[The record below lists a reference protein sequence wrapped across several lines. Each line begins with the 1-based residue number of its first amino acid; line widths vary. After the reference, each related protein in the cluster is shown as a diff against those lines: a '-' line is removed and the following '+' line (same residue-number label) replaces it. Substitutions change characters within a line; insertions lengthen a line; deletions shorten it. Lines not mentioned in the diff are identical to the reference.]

1 MTYQEGLARL
11 RAANPEHILLQVLAL
26 AESEMN
32 WLILS
37 RELDKYEAQS
47 PEVVQKLE
55 DEAEHQ
61 VGDSVLED
69 LHRKQATLYGERRKL
84 SNSFHDCSTDAE
96 RRDVSEAIQAV
107 QRRIEHVRKQMAEY
121 KKMGHV
127 PAESE
132 KYPVPEDPFKLLA
145 LRDSLRSSISRKSR
159 QVRELAL
166 KALNDASHNKSLN
179 ESDNKLRELH
189 NHLER
194 VQKAITDRNIQPG
207 RLREG

>member
-1 MTYQEGLARL
+1 MTYPEALERL
-11 RAANPEHILLQVLAL
+11 RAANPEHILLRVLAL
-26 AESEMN
+26 SESEMN
-32 WLILS
+32 WLILTA
-37 RELDKYEAQS
+37 ELEKYEAPS
-47 PEVVQKLE
+47 PEVMQTPE
-55 DEAEHQ
+55 DAEPQ

-107 QRRIEHVRKQMAEY
+107 QRRIEHVRKQMADY
-121 KKMGHV
+121 KKIGHV
-127 PAESE
+127 PAEAE

-166 KALNDASHNKSLN
+166 KALSDAQHNKSLN
-179 ESDNKLRELH
+179 EADNKLRELQ
-189 NHLER
+189 NHIER